1 MDDDT
6 QVDLLCQESD
16 LDKSGNEEE
25 LSKVKGQQNVSKNIK
40 RNLEDSGEETERP
53 YKKCFVGERFFWSP
67 PLVTKL
73 LEFVKMFYP
82 KLQSDRIK
90 KSDAYR
96 EIYEKL
102 KPHCDQPGLTL
113 EIVRKKWQNIL
124 NYHRKLRE
132 TEQRTGRAKYYQF
145 YDEVEELF
153 RQFQKD
159 KETAEPSSTED
170 NMPHGIV
177 FDSNATH
184 NGVSVPEVNSA
195 QGQCSISNLTTQLVE
210 DSSSDEESE
219 KEQQEEER
227 LRGKRSGKRRKRERL
242 PNISRAV
249 EMSMKELVS
258 EHKQM
263 VHCEVMKTKS
273 IEKTCEAKDTL
284 SKGIID
290 AINRRTDILERHQAS
305 SYRINDIYA
314 MLQKYE
320 CKIENMDTR
329 LLKLE
334 STMYRIESLLE
345 KIVNKLNE
353 K

>member
-1 MDDDT
+1 MADDT

-73 LEFVKMFYP
+73 LEYVKMYYP
-82 KLQSDRIK
+82 KLQSNRIK
-90 KSDAYR
+90 KSDVFR

-102 KPHCDQPGLTL
+102 IPHCDQPGLTH
-113 EIVRKKWQNIL
+113 ETVRKKWQNIQD
-124 NYHRKLRE
+124 YHRKLRE
-132 TEQRTGRAKYYQF
+132 TEQRTGKAKYYQF
-145 YDEVEELF
+145 YDEVEELVQ
-153 RQFQKD
+153 QFQKD

-170 NMPHGIV
+170 NMPRIIV
-177 FDSNATH
+177 FDSNAPH
-184 NGVSVPEVNSA
+184 NGVTVPEVNSA
-195 QGQCSISNLTTQLVE
+195 QEQCSISNLTTQLVE

-219 KEQQEEER
+219 KEQQEEKR
-227 LRGKRSGKRRKRERL
+227 LRGKRRKRERL

-263 VHCEVMKTKS
+263 VHCEMRKTKT
-273 IEKTCEAKDTL
+273 IEKTCEVKDAL
-284 SKGIID
+284 GKGIVD
-290 AINRRTDILERHQAS
+290 AINRRTDVLERRQTS

-320 CKIENMDTR
+320 CKLENMDTR

-345 KIVNKLNE
+345 KIANKLTE